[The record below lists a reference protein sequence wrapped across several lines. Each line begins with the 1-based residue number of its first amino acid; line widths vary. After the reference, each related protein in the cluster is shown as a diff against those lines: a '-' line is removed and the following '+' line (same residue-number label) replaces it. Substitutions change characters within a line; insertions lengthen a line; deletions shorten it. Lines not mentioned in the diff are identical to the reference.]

1 MAEQENHDPAEGT
14 FLSHLVE
21 LRNRLI
27 YAVAAVLIVFVA
39 LVYFAQE
46 IYVIV
51 ATPLM
56 AALPEQDS
64 MIATE
69 PAAPFFIPIKLT
81 LAVAVVI
88 TIPYLL
94 YQLWAFVAPGL
105 YQTERKLAF
114 PLLVS
119 STVLFYAGMIF
130 AYFVVFPIAFSFFTS
145 YAPEGVRVMTDIHAY
160 LSFVLRMFFA
170 FGFAFEVP
178 IAIILL
184 ARAGIV
190 DPDALASKR
199 PYVVLGAFVIAMLIT
214 PPDAFSQTFL
224 AIPMLL
230 LFEVGIFFARRMRR
244 PEDDTVGDADITD
257 EEMDAEIDQFDRALA
272 GGGKTGGNKT
282 RGRRSK

>member
-21 LRNRLI
+21 LRNRLM
-27 YAVAAVLIVFVA
+27 YAVFAVLAVFAA
-39 LVYFAQE
+39 LVAFARD

-56 AALPEQDS
+56 AVLPEDSS

-69 PAAPFFIPIKLT
+69 PASPFFIPIKLT
-81 LAVAVVI
+81 FAVAVVI

-105 YQTERKLAF
+105 YRHERRLVV

-119 STVLFYAGMIF
+119 SSILFYAGMAF

-145 YAPEGVRVMTDIHAY
+145 YAPDGVRVMTDIHAY
-160 LSFVLRMFFA
+160 LSFVLRVFFA
-170 FGFAFEVP
+170 FGVAFEVP

-184 ARAGIV
+184 TKAGIV
-190 DPDALASKR
+190 DPDTLASKR
-199 PYVVLGAFVIAMLIT
+199 PYVVVAAFVTAMLLT
-214 PPDAFSQTFL
+214 PPDAFSQTLL

-230 LFEVGIFFARRMRR
+230 LFEVGIFFARRMR
-244 PEDDTVGDADITD
+244 PSEDDAESALTD
-257 EEMDAEIDQFDRALA
+257 EKMDAEIDEFDRALA
-272 GGGKTGGNKT
+272 GGGKAGGSKP
-282 RGRRSK
+282 RGRRSKRT

>member
-1 MAEQENHDPAEGT
+1 MAEQENHDAAEGT

-27 YAVAAVLIVFVA
+27 HAAIAVLVVFVA
-39 LVYFAQE
+39 LVFFAQE

-56 AALPEQDS
+56 AALPDGDS
-64 MIATE
+64 MISTE
-69 PAAPFFIPIKLT
+69 PAGPFLIPIKLT
-81 LAVAVVI
+81 FAVAVVI

-105 YQTERKLAF
+105 YRRERKTVL

-119 STVLFYAGMIF
+119 STILFYLGMAF
-130 AYFVVFPIAFSFFTS
+130 AYRVVFPIAFSFFTA

-170 FGFAFEVP
+170 FGVAFELP

-184 ARAGIV
+184 SRAGVV
-190 DPDALASKR
+190 DPDSLASKR
-199 PYVVLGAFVIAMLIT
+199 PYVVLGTFVIAMLLT
-214 PPDAFSQTFL
+214 PPDAFSQTLL

-230 LFEVGIFFARRMRR
+230 LFEVGIFVARRMRSTTR
-244 PEDDTVGDADITD
+244 GSDADEAAEYGDVTD
-257 EEMDAEIDQFDRALA
+257 D
-272 GGGKTGGNKT
+272 
-282 RGRRSK
+282 